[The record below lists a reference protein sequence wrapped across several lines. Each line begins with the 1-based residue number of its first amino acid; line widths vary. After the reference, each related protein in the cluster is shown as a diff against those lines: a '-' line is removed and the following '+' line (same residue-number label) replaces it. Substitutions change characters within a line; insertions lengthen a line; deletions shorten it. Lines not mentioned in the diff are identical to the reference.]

1 MFTAADVPC
10 DVVPGPVLQVAY
22 LEERCLLCSGEVVL
36 CPCVAEFV
44 EEGGLGR
51 TAHLDEVGLVVVGLV
66 AAEGVAAAGSV
77 AGKWITRSGRARP
90 ACSNLASPRAATSTS
105 DGRSAWMTIRG
116 VGAGCVSSMGV
127 GDAGTAGRL
136 TVVMG

>member
-77 AGKWITRSGRARP
+77 CWEVDHEIGEGEAGLFELGQ
-90 ACSNLASPRAATSTS
+90 
-105 DGRSAWMTIRG
+105 
-116 VGAGCVSSMGV
+116 SSCRYL
-127 GDAGTAGRL
+127 DF
-136 TVVMG
+136 